1 MDRRLGEQTAAR
13 AAPLFVPLIPGTR
26 LPHRRRAA
34 AAAASRSVLPG
45 VPRRVAAPAVT
56 GLEGGGVRRLR
67 AVAGK
72 AGGAAGT
79 DGGGS
84 GGGGD
89 AGGVSGSG
97 GGLKGFVPPMAADD
111 VGAGAGAFVPFSTP
125 GSDDDGR
132 IMPTGAGAAAGEKL
146 NINRTF
152 TARSLS
158 DVPQE
163 YQARVR
169 ARLGGSRATAPPG
182 GTVRVTGDDGNKLRS
197 ADALEDLDELPDDL
211 DEMDDLL
218 MGRGA
223 DNAGRVMV
231 FGGWLDESV
240 AGRKAGK
247 VDTPLAS
254 STDPTLDADTAGGS
268 GRGSPVADLPG
279 FARAATPAAAL
290 SAPDG
295 SPLDA
300 LAISRL
306 PETARMALTEEQLA
320 GLAGELF
327 GRGLSA
333 FNVGSYTSAGELLA
347 GATRLSSARTR
358 AGGQY
363 RLWLAQALDAAGKRE
378 RAREVLA
385 ELSAH
390 PSGDVRKVAEEILYI
405 LSAPR
410 LELDA
415 SNFVSIPTLDGW
427 EETRPKRRAYRDVKT
442 ANVEKAPE
450 PYTLEWYMSKQ
461 APPPQP
467 ADGGGDKILL
477 LGVAAGLAAMA
488 AAAVIH

>member
-1 MDRRLGEQTAAR
+1 MDRRLGGRQGTR
-13 AAPLFVPLIPGTR
+13 PAPLFVPPVPGDG
-26 LPHRRRAA
+26 LPRRRHAPAA
-34 AAAASRSVLPG
+34 AAATRPLLPG
-45 VPRRVAAPAVT
+45 VGPRGVTPAVT
-56 GLEGGGVRRLR
+56 GGASGGVRRLR
-67 AVAGK
+67 ASAGE
-72 AGGAAGT
+72 AGSAAGTNGGASGAAGGGN
-79 DGGGS
+79 GGG
-84 GGGGD
+84 
-89 AGGVSGSG
+89 G

-111 VGAGAGAFVPFSTP
+111 VGAGAGAFVPSSTP
-125 GSDDDGR
+125 GNDNSGPT
-132 IMPTGAGAAAGEKL
+132 MPTGAGAAAGEKL
-146 NINRTF
+146 NINRAF
-152 TARSLS
+152 SARSLS

-169 ARLGGSRATAPPG
+169 ARLGGSRATSPPG
-182 GTVRVTGDDGNKLRS
+182 RPAGGGVGDGNELRA
-197 ADALEDLDELPDDL
+197 ADALEELDELPDDL
-211 DEMDDLL
+211 DELDDLL
-218 MGRGA
+218 MGRSA
-223 DNAGRVMV
+223 DNAGRVMM

-254 STDPTLDADTAGGS
+254 SADPTVDEDTVGGT
-268 GRGSPVADLPG
+268 GAAPPLPELPG
-279 FARAATPAAAL
+279 FARSAAPTAAL

-300 LAISRL
+300 LTISRL
-306 PETARMALTEEQLA
+306 PETARLALTEEQLA

-378 RAREVLA
+378 RAREVLG
-385 ELSAH
+385 ELSSH

-427 EETRPKRRAYRDVKT
+427 EETRPKRRAYRGVKM
-442 ANVEKAPE
+442 ADVEKAPE
-450 PYTLEWYMSKQ
+450 PYTLEWYMTKQ

-467 ADGGGDKILL
+467 ADGGGDTMLL